1 MDNLRKGFNF
11 LGKIWKSKT
20 KKSKGGGGGFKIL
33 IFFCSIEMKN
43 GYYHKIEHTFAVLNN
58 YVYVYFRLFIT
69 KLWLFLKCHFHFS
82 GGVIIR
88 KVLGLEIFYS
98 TQLVFRGKQPY
109 ITNLI
114 EIPDGVV
121 AIFHFFGWP
130 QREWPP

>member
-1 MDNLRKGFNF
+1 
-11 LGKIWKSKT
+11 
-20 KKSKGGGGGFKIL
+20 
-33 IFFCSIEMKN
+33 MKN
-43 GYYHKIEHTFAVLNN
+43 GYYHKKEHSFAVLNHDA
-58 YVYVYFRLFIT
+58 YVYFLLFIT
-69 KLWLFLKCHFHFS
+69 KLLPILKCHYHFS

-121 AIFHFFGWP
+121 AIFHFFG
-130 QREWPP
+130 

>member
-1 MDNLRKGFNF
+1 M
-11 LGKIWKSKT
+11 KIQNEKVQ
-20 KKSKGGGGGFKIL
+20 GGGGGFKIL

-88 KVLGLEIFYS
+88 KILELQIFYF

-109 ITNLI
+109 IPKI
-114 EIPDGVV
+114 VKIPDGVV
-121 AIFHFFGWP
+121 ASPG
-130 QREWPP
+130 